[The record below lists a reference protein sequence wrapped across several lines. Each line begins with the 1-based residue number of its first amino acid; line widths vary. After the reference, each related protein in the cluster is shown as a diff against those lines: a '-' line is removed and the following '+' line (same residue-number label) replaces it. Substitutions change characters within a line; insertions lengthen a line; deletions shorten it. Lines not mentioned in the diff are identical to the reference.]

1 MNYGLY
7 LSAGGTLVSL
17 HKQDV
22 LANNLANSNTVGFKP
37 DIVNFR
43 ARLPERLESPT
54 LDADPQLLLEQ
65 LGGGQFT
72 DPTRIDFHQGD
83 LASTHNDLDLA
94 IQGDGFF
101 VVTNGKGSGA
111 DNLRF
116 TRDGRFT
123 LNPAGELVMAANG
136 MRVLDPNDQPIKLDP
151 AAKLH
156 IDGAGNILQ
165 NGAVVAR
172 VQISTIPDKAN
183 IIKEGNNVMR
193 LAGGKRQAGSS
204 AKRQP
209 ASGSVKQGWV
219 ESSGVDPILAMT
231 AMINVSKAI
240 QANATMMQYHD
251 NIMGQAINTFARVA

>member
-7 LSAGGTLVSL
+7 LSAGGALASL

-22 LANNLANSNTVGFKP
+22 LANNLANINTVGFKP
-37 DIVNFR
+37 DLVNFR

-54 LDADPQLLLEQ
+54 PDADPQLLLEQ

-83 LASTHNDLDLA
+83 LAQSHSDLDMA

-101 VVTNGKGSGA
+101 VVSNGKGSGA

-123 LNPAGELVMAANG
+123 LNSAGELVMITNG
-136 MRVLDPNDQPIKLDP
+136 MRVLDPNDQPIRLNRS
-151 AAKLH
+151 AKLQV
-156 IDGAGNILQ
+156 DGAGNILQ
-165 NGAVVAR
+165 NGAAIAK
-172 VQISTIPDKAN
+172 VQISTIADKSN
-183 IIKEGNNVMR
+183 IVKEGSNVMR
-193 LAGGKRQAGSS
+193 FAGAKGQAGSG

-219 ESSGVDPILAMT
+219 ESSGVDPILAMN

-240 QANATMMQYHD
+240 QANSTMMQYHD